1 MATTD
6 PTTAT
11 VRGYFEA
18 LRDGDAAQLARHT
31 LPHPELATLVARPP
45 SPTAARHLAALDALS
60 VRTAELPRD
69 RLLVQ
74 AWLPARSGAGCSH
87 RCDWLPECCR
97 W

>member
-45 SPTAARHLAALDALS
+45 SPTAATH
-60 VRTAELPRD
+60 VE
-69 RLLVQ
+69 
-74 AWLPARSGAGCSH
+74 
-87 RCDWLPECCR
+87 
-97 W
+97 